1 MNKTG
6 PQLVEISPLEGEPIR
21 EKYQVTDK
29 LYAQLKADV
38 KQRAAALDE
47 AISQS
52 TQVCLESSMMFSIN
66 LHILYLLLAT
76 FAHGC
81 SLGIN

>member
-21 EKYQVTDK
+21 EKFQVTDK
-29 LYAQLKADV
+29 LYTQLKADV
-38 KQRAAALDE
+38 KSRAAALDD

-52 TQVCLESSMMFSIN
+52 TQVCVEFLVLFSI
-66 LHILYLLLAT
+66 
-76 FAHGC
+76 
-81 SLGIN
+81 

>member
-6 PQLVEISPLEGEPIR
+6 PQLVEISPREGEPIR
-21 EKYQVTDK
+21 EKFQVIDK

-38 KQRAAALDE
+38 THRAAALDE

-52 TQVCLESSMMFSIN
+52 TQVCAES
-66 LHILYLLLAT
+66 LIL
-76 FAHGC
+76 FA
-81 SLGIN
+81 IYIYD